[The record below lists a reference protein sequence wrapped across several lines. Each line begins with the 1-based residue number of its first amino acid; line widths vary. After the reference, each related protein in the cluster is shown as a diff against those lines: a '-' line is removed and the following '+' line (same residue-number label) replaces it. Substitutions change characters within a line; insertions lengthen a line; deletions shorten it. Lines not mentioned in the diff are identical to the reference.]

1 MDDFIFMAELE
12 SDLRD
17 EYMMNPPEDF
27 VAKEELKDEFFD
39 KLKVHLHLNMIQ
51 RHNKAQESDVIID
64 LASSTF
70 ESEENASHGEPDK
83 EKSNVTVEKKNL
95 HQLVKPEME

>member
-27 VAKEELKDEFFD
+27 ITREELDDEFFNS
-39 KLKVHLHLNMIQ
+39 LY
-51 RHNKAQESDVIID
+51 
-64 LASSTF
+64 
-70 ESEENASHGEPDK
+70 EE
-83 EKSNVTVEKKNL
+83 V
-95 HQLVKPEME
+95 

>member
-27 VAKEELKDEFFD
+27 VAREELEYEFFNS
-39 KLKVHLHLNMIQ
+39 LH
-51 RHNKAQESDVIID
+51 
-64 LASSTF
+64 
-70 ESEENASHGEPDK
+70 EE
-83 EKSNVTVEKKNL
+83 V
-95 HQLVKPEME
+95 

>member
-27 VAKEELKDEFFD
+27 VAREELKDEFFD
-39 KLKVHLHLNMIQ
+39 SIY
-51 RHNKAQESDVIID
+51 
-64 LASSTF
+64 
-70 ESEENASHGEPDK
+70 EEI
-83 EKSNVTVEKKNL
+83 
-95 HQLVKPEME
+95 

>member
-27 VAKEELKDEFFD
+27 VDREELDDEFFNS
-39 KLKVHLHLNMIQ
+39 LY
-51 RHNKAQESDVIID
+51 
-64 LASSTF
+64 
-70 ESEENASHGEPDK
+70 EE
-83 EKSNVTVEKKNL
+83 V
-95 HQLVKPEME
+95 

>member
-27 VAKEELKDEFFD
+27 IAREELEDELFNS
-39 KLKVHLHLNMIQ
+39 LY
-51 RHNKAQESDVIID
+51 
-64 LASSTF
+64 
-70 ESEENASHGEPDK
+70 EE
-83 EKSNVTVEKKNL
+83 V
-95 HQLVKPEME
+95 